1 MKYHT
6 NYIRESV
13 VKGKV
18 VRRSFWTV
26 LEGDTPKEAVKQIP
40 EEYKA
45 KEIFMILMK
54 E

>member
-1 MKYHT
+1 MRYHV

-13 VKGKV
+13 LKGKV
-18 VRRSFWTV
+18 IRRSFWTV
-26 LEGDTPKEAVKQIP
+26 LEGDTPEKAVKQIP
-40 EEYKA
+40 KEYQA